1 MLAGLAAQSVTNEAN
16 VVLWAFATTAVVFLS
31 LLLVAS
37 IGVTTLK
44 SRFLSP
50 VRMVGSSVKKS
61 SGYVLM
67 AVGVWFIVLA
77 ASPSPT
83 FGI

>member
-1 MLAGLAAQSVTNEAN
+1 LLAGLAAQSVTNGSN
-16 VVLWAFATTAVVFLS
+16 IVLWAFGTTALVFLS
-31 LLLVAS
+31 LLFVAS
-37 IGVTTLK
+37 VGVTTLRG
-44 SRFLSP
+44 RFLEP

-67 AVGVWFIVLA
+67 AVGAWFIVLA
-77 ASPSPT
+77 ASTSPT

>member
-1 MLAGLAAQSVTNEAN
+1 MLAGLAAQSVTNGSN
-16 VVLWAFATTAVVFLS
+16 IVLWAFGTTALVFLG
-31 LLLVAS
+31 LLIVAS
-37 IGVTTLK
+37 VGVTTLRG
-44 SRFLSP
+44 RFLEP

-67 AVGVWFIVLA
+67 AVGAWFIVLA
-77 ASPSPT
+77 ASTSPT

>member
-1 MLAGLAAQSVTNEAN
+1 M
-16 VVLWAFATTAVVFLS
+16 LWAFGTTALVFLS
-31 LLLVAS
+31 LLIVAS
-37 IGVTTLK
+37 VGVTTLRG
-44 SRFLSP
+44 RFLEP

-67 AVGVWFIVLA
+67 AVGAWFIVLA
-77 ASPSPT
+77 ASTSPT